1 MGKSDKELIM
11 ESYDYLKNLCDF
23 ISEDYEYEFEKPAT
37 EEEINNWVIENNIE
51 IPSMFKE
58 WLLLTKSCDMAD
70 RCWCIFWPEV
80 EDEDNVLIGSFVGDG
95 EYLYFSGKTGEFY
108 TIFDGEVEEYDSFDS
123 VLAYISADL
132 EEKAEEIYGE
142 DWSDEFDEK
151 YD

>member
-1 MGKSDKELIM
+1 MEKSAKELIM

-58 WLLLTKSCDMAD
+58 WLLLTKNCGMAD
-70 RCWCIFWPEV
+70 RCWRIFWPEI
-80 EDEDNVLIGSFVGDG
+80 EDDDNVLIGSFVGDG
-95 EYLYFSGKTGEFY
+95 EYLYFSSKTGEFF

-142 DWSDEFDEK
+142 DWTDEFDEK
-151 YD
+151 YN